1 MIAWAFEMYTQIF
14 FATGDYLVSEIG
26 RKQRG
31 QMRAEHLA
39 KLRGFCR
46 PWYHCA
52 PTGTNSSLGLEPDY
66 KFFQVSR
73 RNQAEILQK
82 CFV

>member
-1 MIAWAFEMYTQIF
+1 MIAWVFEMYAQIF

-31 QMRAEHLA
+31 QMRAERLA

-46 PWYHCA
+46 PWYHCVSNRDKLIFGA
-52 PTGTNSSLGLEPDY
+52 GTRL
-66 KFFQVSR
+66 QVFPS
-73 RNQAEILQK
+73 K
-82 CFV
+82 S